1 MTQNEKGGEEK
12 EGEEKEERG
21 GRVPVSVPELAVVFD
36 GAGVLYAPF
45 RIIKN
50 MARGVTK
57 RSRVSG
63 LTCTDRLE
71 KGALAILKTRY
82 EETMENETGSKFL
95 SDLMREKKIESKVV
109 YKKKGVSDEEV
120 VEVILGD
127 KNVRLRDVH
136 ETMSFLRRCDII
148 PVIGVGLIAEV
159 SGGGAGGDRAGAGAG
174 GERVGAGE
182 GRAGAGEG
190 RAGAGE
196 GRVGGGI
203 KYVIAGGI
211 NFFPGTLKLLKDLRE
226 MGVSVFVASGDRI
239 EREEM
244 AAYLPDVPP
253 ENLFGMMK
261 PEDKRDLV
269 RRLKEK
275 QTVVMV
281 GDDRNDYLAMC
292 EADISVLSL
301 QEEADRPGAILEIA
315 DFRIKKIGEVKGIIE
330 EMRECVS
337 KQGEGG
343 AREGGA
349 REGGAREGGA
359 RGGEVKW

>member
-159 SGGGAGGDRAGAGAG
+159 SGGGAGGDRAGAG
-174 GERVGAGE
+174 E
-182 GRAGAGEG
+182 GRA
-190 RAGAGE
+190 
-196 GRVGGGI
+196 GGGI

>member
-21 GRVPVSVPELAVVFD
+21 GRVPVSVPVSVPELAVVFD

-148 PVIGVGLIAEV
+148 PVIGVGLIVEV

-174 GERVGAGE
+174 GGRVGAGE
-182 GRAGAGEG
+182 GRA
-190 RAGAGE
+190 
-196 GRVGGGI
+196 GGGI

-301 QEEADRPGAILEIA
+301 QEEADRPGVILEVA

-343 AREGGA
+343 ARG
-349 REGGAREGGA
+349 GGAREGGA

>member
-1 MTQNEKGGEEK
+1 VPVS
-12 EGEEKEERG
+12 
-21 GRVPVSVPELAVVFD
+21 VPVSVPELAVVFD

-174 GERVGAGE
+174 E

-190 RAGAGE
+190 RA
-196 GRVGGGI
+196 GGGI

-343 AREGGA
+343 ARG
-349 REGGAREGGA
+349 GGAREGGA

>member
-1 MTQNEKGGEEK
+1 MTQNEKGGEEKEGEEK

-159 SGGGAGGDRAGAGAG
+159 SGGGAGRD
-174 GERVGAGE
+174 RVGAGG
-182 GRAGAGEG
+182 GRAGAGGG

-211 NFFPGTLKLLKDLRE
+211 NFFSGTLKLLKDLRE

-301 QEEADRPGAILEIA
+301 QEEADRPGAILEVA

-337 KQGEGG
+337 EQG
-343 AREGGA
+343 
-349 REGGAREGGA
+349 EGGA
-359 RGGEVKW
+359 RGGER

>member
-159 SGGGAGGDRAGAGAG
+159 SGGGAGGDRAGAG
-174 GERVGAGE
+174 E

-190 RAGAGE
+190 RA
-196 GRVGGGI
+196 GGGI

-349 REGGAREGGA
+349 REGGAR
-359 RGGEVKW
+359 GGEVKW

>member
-1 MTQNEKGGEEK
+1 MTQNEKGGEEKEGEEK

-159 SGGGAGGDRAGAGAG
+159 SGGGAGRD
-174 GERVGAGE
+174 RVGAG
-182 GRAGAGEG
+182 GG

-211 NFFPGTLKLLKDLRE
+211 NFFSGTLKLLKDLRE

-301 QEEADRPGAILEIA
+301 QEEADRPGAILEVA

-337 KQGEGG
+337 EQG
-343 AREGGA
+343 
-349 REGGAREGGA
+349 EGGA
-359 RGGEVKW
+359 RGGER

>member
-21 GRVPVSVPELAVVFD
+21 GRVPVSVPVSVPELAVVFD

-159 SGGGAGGDRAGAGAG
+159 SGGGAGGDR
-174 GERVGAGE
+174 VGAGK
-182 GRAGAGEG
+182 
-190 RAGAGE
+190 

-343 AREGGA
+343 ARG
-349 REGGAREGGA
+349 GGAREGGA

>member
-1 MTQNEKGGEEK
+1 
-12 EGEEKEERG
+12 
-21 GRVPVSVPELAVVFD
+21 
-36 GAGVLYAPF
+36 
-45 RIIKN
+45 
-50 MARGVTK
+50 
-57 RSRVSG
+57 
-63 LTCTDRLE
+63 
-71 KGALAILKTRY
+71 
-82 EETMENETGSKFL
+82 
-95 SDLMREKKIESKVV
+95 
-109 YKKKGVSDEEV
+109 
-120 VEVILGD
+120 
-127 KNVRLRDVH
+127 
-136 ETMSFLRRCDII
+136 
-148 PVIGVGLIAEV
+148 
-159 SGGGAGGDRAGAGAG
+159 
-174 GERVGAGE
+174 
-182 GRAGAGEG
+182 
-190 RAGAGE
+190 
-196 GRVGGGI
+196 GGGI

-349 REGGAREGGA
+349 REGGAR
-359 RGGEVKW
+359 GGEVKW

>member
-1 MTQNEKGGEEK
+1 MMQNEKGGEEK
-12 EGEEKEERG
+12 EGEEKEESG

-159 SGGGAGGDRAGAGAG
+159 SGGGAGGDRAGAG
-174 GERVGAGE
+174 E
-182 GRAGAGEG
+182 GRVEAGEG

-196 GRVGGGI
+196 GRVRGGI

-301 QEEADRPGAILEIA
+301 QEEADRPGAILEVA

-349 REGGAREGGA
+349 R
-359 RGGEVKW
+359 GGEVKW

>member
-159 SGGGAGGDRAGAGAG
+159 SGGGAGGDRAGAG
-174 GERVGAGE
+174 E
-182 GRAGAGEG
+182 GRVEAGEG

-196 GRVGGGI
+196 GRVRGGI

-301 QEEADRPGAILEIA
+301 QEEADRPGAILEVA

-343 AREGGA
+343 ARG
-349 REGGAREGGA
+349 GGAREGGA

>member
-1 MTQNEKGGEEK
+1 MTQNEKGGEEN

-159 SGGGAGGDRAGAGAG
+159 SGGGAGRDRVGAGAG
-174 GERVGAGE
+174 GGRVGAGK
-182 GRAGAGEG
+182 
-190 RAGAGE
+190 

-349 REGGAREGGA
+349 REGGARGV
-359 RGGEVKW
+359 R

>member
-21 GRVPVSVPELAVVFD
+21 GRVPVSVPVSVPELAVVFD

-159 SGGGAGGDRAGAGAG
+159 SGG
-174 GERVGAGE
+174 
-182 GRAGAGEG
+182 
-190 RAGAGE
+190 
-196 GRVGGGI
+196 
-203 KYVIAGGI
+203 
-211 NFFPGTLKLLKDLRE
+211 
-226 MGVSVFVASGDRI
+226 
-239 EREEM
+239 
-244 AAYLPDVPP
+244 
-253 ENLFGMMK
+253 
-261 PEDKRDLV
+261 
-269 RRLKEK
+269 
-275 QTVVMV
+275 
-281 GDDRNDYLAMC
+281 
-292 EADISVLSL
+292 
-301 QEEADRPGAILEIA
+301 
-315 DFRIKKIGEVKGIIE
+315 
-330 EMRECVS
+330 
-337 KQGEGG
+337 
-343 AREGGA
+343 
-349 REGGAREGGA
+349 
-359 RGGEVKW
+359 

>member
-21 GRVPVSVPELAVVFD
+21 GRVPVSVPVSVPELAVVFD

-174 GERVGAGE
+174 E

-190 RAGAGE
+190 RA
-196 GRVGGGI
+196 GGGI

-343 AREGGA
+343 ARG
-349 REGGAREGGA
+349 GGAREGGA